1 MHLLTIN
8 TVSEESSKFKER
20 KRVKGSLGD
29 DVYPDYI
36 RIPLGKHV
44 HLNVGVFET
53 SVIIYKH
60 VDSIKRS
67 QRDVEASQSRGQQ

>member
-1 MHLLTIN
+1 MVGKKKTKKLLPLKSFHGKGMHLLTIN

-36 RIPLGKHV
+36 RIPLG
-44 HLNVGVFET
+44 NMY
-53 SVIIYKH
+53 I
-60 VDSIKRS
+60 
-67 QRDVEASQSRGQQ
+67 

>member
-1 MHLLTIN
+1 MVGKKKKKNLLPLKSFHGKGMHLLTIN

-36 RIPLGKHV
+36 RIPLG
-44 HLNVGVFET
+44 NMY
-53 SVIIYKH
+53 I
-60 VDSIKRS
+60 
-67 QRDVEASQSRGQQ
+67 